1 MINFNGK
8 TTAVIEKWGKEPIS
22 RDENIVLSLY
32 ITYFFIKIFINLLFV
47 KIYLKFVMYVLM

>member
-8 TTAVIEKWGKEPIS
+8 TTAVIEKWGNEPIS

-32 ITYFFIKIFINLLFV
+32 ISYYFIVIFINLFFV
-47 KIYLKFVMYVLM
+47 KIYLKL